1 MALSISFID
10 YIAAQVIP
18 IGTMKHMLSRDHM
31 SGRHDELDYLLTNI
45 IEFELR
51 SLTIAHTKKEP
62 SRLASFLAIVLNKHE
77 CLT

>member
-1 MALSISFID
+1 MALSISFIH

-51 SLTIAHTKKEP
+51 SLTIAHTKTGTFP
-62 SRLASFLAIVLNKHE
+62 SSGSFQATFKQ
-77 CLT
+77 T